1 MDFIKKA
8 AGSLGNKEGQQQD
21 GQPAQQQGGQPAAG
35 GAPAG
40 QKQDYGDKAFD
51 TISKKAGHDFTP
63 EQDEKIT
70 DGLRG
75 AYEKFSGSKVN
86 DKYSN

>member
-1 MDFIKKA
+1 MDFLKKA
-8 AGSLGNKEGQQQD
+8 AGSMGNKEG
-21 GQPAQQQGGQPAAG
+21 QQQGGQPAAG

-86 DKYSN
+86 EKYSN